1 MHGNTNATKFATK
14 RVMKKLL
21 FILTLIAT
29 TATAQEISYGEYMQR
44 VSNGNIAL
52 AAKRLDIEIADAGV
66 KSSEVRNDPTLALTY
81 SNNEDWS
88 KGLGQGIELELS
100 RSFTFGVRRS
110 RMDLA
115 ESVRKETVAMF
126 EEYMRNF
133 RADATIAYLEQL
145 RAEMMFEETVKICIE
160 ISEVA
165 ANDSVRFMKGEIA
178 EGDWLESRMA
188 QGIALNA
195 VLEAEAEVDRC
206 AIKLGYY
213 MGNLDRAEKLRATG
227 TLEISEE
234 VAPLDSYI
242 ATALENRADLVV
254 ALSRVATAEAM
265 QKFNSATRRPELDVV
280 VGATYNISDPD
291 FMTIKAGVAVPLKFS
306 NLNKGAR
313 IMDEISVKQANMNV
327 EEARLL
333 IQADVMQAYSDF
345 IYAERQSRTF
355 SDKMLDDMNK
365 VVKGKIKAYEVGET
379 PFIEFLIAERNRNE
393 MKKEYIDALFSK
405 AAAWVELQ
413 RSVGIDLEFGT
424 KTITE

>member
-1 MHGNTNATKFATK
+1 MNRFIITVIAFLATAA
-14 RVMKKLL
+14 
-21 FILTLIAT
+21 IQ
-29 TATAQEISYGEYMQR
+29 AQEISYGEYMQR
-44 VSNGNIAL
+44 VSDGNIAL

-81 SNNEDWS
+81 TNNEDWS

-145 RAEMMFEETVKICIE
+145 RAKMMLDETTKIYNE

-165 ANDSVRFMKGEIA
+165 ANDSVRFQKGDIA
-178 EGDWLESRMA
+178 ESDWLESRMA

-227 TLEISEE
+227 TLEISKE
-234 VAPLDSYI
+234 AAQLDSYI

-254 ALSRVATAEAM
+254 ALSRAGTAEAM
-265 QKFNSATRRPELDVV
+265 QKFNSATRRPELNVV

-291 FMTIKAGVAVPLKFS
+291 FTTIKAGVAVPLKFS

-313 IMDEISVKQANMNV
+313 IMDEISVKQANMDV
-327 EEARLL
+327 DEARLL
-333 IQADVMQAYSDF
+333 VKADVMQAYSDF
-345 IYAERQSRTF
+345 IYADKQSRTF
-355 SDKMLDDMNK
+355 SEKMLNDMDK
-365 VVKGKIKAYEVGET
+365 VVEGKKKAYEIGEI
-379 PFIEFLIAERNRNE
+379 PFIEYLIVERSKGE
-393 MKKEYIDALFSK
+393 MNKEYINALFGK
-405 AAAWVELQ
+405 AVAWVELQ
-413 RSVGIDLEFGT
+413 RSVGIDLEYGT
-424 KTITE
+424 TK